1 MGQHRMAES
10 LTVDATLHNAL
21 LFNANKVGTLWV

>member
-10 LTVDATLHNAL
+10 LTVDTTLHNVL
-21 LFNANKVGTLWV
+21 LFNANKLGTL